1 MDINPDFPNSARH
14 KNLSVIVP
22 VYNEEVVLPEFHKR
36 LSSVLDS
43 MALDSEIIYI
53 NDGSTDATLNVMRD
67 LSQGDPGAAFIDLS
81 RNFGKEVAL
90 TAGLDHATGDAVVVI
105 DADLQDPPEL
115 IPELL
120 KNLNDGY
127 DVIYAKRT
135 SRKGESFFKKTT
147 AAGFYRLMRRFGRTT
162 LPQDTGDFRALSR
175 RAVDALKQIREH
187 HRFMKG
193 LFTWIGYPQKA
204 IFYERDQR
212 YAGKTKWNY
221 WKLWNFALE
230 GITSYTAAPLKAATY
245 LGFTIAGS
253 RKLGETLLP
262 LRMMM
267 SLSIRIGLSV

>member
-1 MDINPDFPNSARH
+1 
-14 KNLSVIVP
+14 
-22 VYNEEVVLPEFHKR
+22 
-36 LSSVLDS
+36 

-135 SRKGESFFKKTT
+135 SSKG
-147 AAGFYRLMRRFGRTT
+147 
-162 LPQDTGDFRALSR
+162 
-175 RAVDALKQIREH
+175 
-187 HRFMKG
+187 
-193 LFTWIGYPQKA
+193 
-204 IFYERDQR
+204 
-212 YAGKTKWNY
+212 
-221 WKLWNFALE
+221 
-230 GITSYTAAPLKAATY
+230 
-245 LGFTIAGS
+245 
-253 RKLGETLLP
+253 
-262 LRMMM
+262 
-267 SLSIRIGLSV
+267 